1 MADSIFKNPIALNQA
16 AHKSLRVSKLKNFK
30 FAKDLNSVLVSGNEF
45 RESAK
50 HFPIVFV
57 RDKNKDEIMPL
68 AILGLR
74 QEGNLFVDDE
84 GMWLEGAYT
93 PNFFKRYPFILA
105 EGQGEEG
112 TYAVSI
118 DSDYEGFDS
127 DDGLA
132 LFDDEGKA
140 TPELDKIVEFLKAY
154 QSNFFITQEFIKKLD
169 ELGLFKEFSADIT
182 MPAGEKLGF
191 AGLLM
196 IDEKALLEL
205 EDAKALELY
214 RRGFLAWVYAHLYSL
229 TNFRHLAK
237 LTVNQS
243 KTATGEAPAE

>member
-1 MADSIFKNPIALNQA
+1 MADGIYKNPIALNQA
-16 AHKSLRVSKLKNFK
+16 AHKSLRVSKLNNFK
-30 FAKDLNSVLVSGNEF
+30 FAKDLNSVLISGHEF

-74 QEGNLFVDDE
+74 QKGNLFVNDE
-84 GMWLEGAYT
+84 GMWQEGAYI

-105 EGQGEEG
+105 DSPGEEG

-127 DDGLA
+127 EDGLA
-132 LFDDEGKA
+132 LFDDEGK
-140 TPELDKIVEFLKAY
+140 TTQELDNIVEFLKGY
-154 QSNFFITQEFIKKLD
+154 QTNFFITEEFIKKLD
-169 ELGLFKEFSADIT
+169 GLGLFKEFSADIT
-182 MPAGEKLGF
+182 MPAGEKLSF

-205 EDAKALELY
+205 EDEKALELY

-237 LTVNQS
+237 LTLDKS
-243 KTATGEAPAE
+243 KAETGGTAAE

>member
-1 MADSIFKNPIALNQA
+1 MADSIYKNPIALNQA
-16 AHKSLRVSKLKNFK
+16 AHKSLKVSRIKNFK

-45 RESAK
+45 KESAK

-74 QEGNLFVDDE
+74 QEGNLFVNNE
-84 GMWLEGAYT
+84 GMWHEGAYT
-93 PNFFKRYPFILA
+93 PAFFRRYPFILA
-105 EGQGEEG
+105 DDQSEEG
-112 TYAVSI
+112 AYAVSI

-127 DDGLA
+127 EDGLA
-132 LFDDEGKA
+132 LFDDEGKT
-140 TPELDKIVEFLKAY
+140 TPELDKIIEFLKAY
-154 QSNFFITQEFIKKLD
+154 QSNFFMTQEFIKKLD
-169 ELGLFKEFSADIT
+169 GLGLFKEFSADIT

-196 IDEKALLEL
+196 VDEKALLQL
-205 EDAKALELY
+205 EDEKALELY
-214 RRGFLAWVYAHLYSL
+214 RQGFLAWVYAHLYSL

-237 LTVNQS
+237 LTVNQN
-243 KTATGEAPAE
+243 KTEIGETAAE